1 MLTLAP
7 LAPIVLL
14 ALLALLAWLTLRA
27 TFALRFAATRLT
39 RLTRLTRW
47 LTRVAFS
54 GGFGAAVLGART
66 SHRART
72 AHTTSLIFVIC
83 RALF

>member
-1 MLTLAP
+1 
-7 LAPIVLL
+7 VLL

-27 TFALRFAATRLT
+27 TFALRLTATRLT
-39 RLTRLTRW
+39 RLTWW